1 MSMRFPIIRSWKA
14 AAAAAMALAL
24 TACATIPSTPEQ
36 AVRQRAEQYWKARMA
51 NQNGAAY
58 AMLTPAYRKLKT
70 EAQYAQDFG
79 VASAVKGVNVIDV
92 TCTSAERCIA
102 NVRLS
107 TRPMVPGVEVGTV
120 ATHIQDVWLL
130 EGGQWW
136 RHQAL

>member
-1 MSMRFPIIRSWKA
+1 MSMRFPDMRSWKA
-14 AAAAAMALAL
+14 ATAVAIALVL
-24 TACATIPSTPEQ
+24 TACAATPSTLEQ

-70 EAQYAQDFG
+70 EAQYAQEFG
-79 VASAVKGVNVIDV
+79 VASAVKSVDVIEV

-102 NVRLS
+102 NVRLN

-120 ATHIQDVWLL
+120 ATHVNDVWLL